1 MSYRTEKTG
10 VKVDEL
16 IDKID
21 NLDNA
26 TQAVAGL
33 MSTTDKKKLDD
44 DVPDRELTFEE
55 IDELLNF

>member
-1 MSYRTEKTG
+1 MSYRTEKSG

-16 IDKID
+16 LDKID

>member
-10 VKVDEL
+10 EKVDEL
-16 IDKID
+16 LDKID

>member
-16 IDKID
+16 LDKID

>member
-16 IDKID
+16 LDKIE

>member
-10 VKVDEL
+10 MKVDEL
-16 IDKID
+16 LDKID

-33 MSTTDKKKLDD
+33 MSTTDKKKLDEE
-44 DVPDRELTFEE
+44 VPDRELTFEE

>member
-10 VKVDEL
+10 EKVDEL
-16 IDKID
+16 LDKIH

>member
-16 IDKID
+16 LDKID

-33 MSTTDKKKLDD
+33 MSTTDKKKLDEE
-44 DVPDRELTFEE
+44 VPDRELTFEE

>member
-16 IDKID
+16 LDKID

-33 MSTTDKKKLDD
+33 MSTSDKKKLDEE
-44 DVPDRELTFEE
+44 VPDRELTFEE